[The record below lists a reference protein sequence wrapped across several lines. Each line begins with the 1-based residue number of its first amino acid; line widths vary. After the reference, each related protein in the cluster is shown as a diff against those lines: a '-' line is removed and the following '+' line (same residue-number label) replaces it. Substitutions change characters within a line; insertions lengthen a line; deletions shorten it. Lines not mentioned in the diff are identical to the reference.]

1 MTVVQPDSVIFTCVA
16 TGRPRPDIAWFFEDS
31 EGSPMEIVSEGDVF
45 TNNTLSGEREAQ
57 SVLTI
62 DFTAPMDAG
71 AYVCVADN
79 IVDTTEASAV
89 LTVHG

>member
-1 MTVVQPDSVIFTCVA
+1 
-16 TGRPRPDIAWFFEDS
+16 
-31 EGSPMEIVSEGDVF
+31 MEIVSGGDVF
-45 TNNTLSGEREAQ
+45 TNNTPSGEREVQ

-71 AYVCVADN
+71 LYVCVAEN